1 MAFNQGQGSLY
12 LHETE
17 QFQSTCKKSVK
28 KSERG
33 LRKNTEIRERS
44 LWGKPLGE
52 GSRGGGQAAA
62 GPEVPVDS
70 HG

>member
-1 MAFNQGQGSLY
+1 M
-12 LHETE
+12 
-17 QFQSTCKKSVK
+17 KKPEK
-28 KSERG
+28 G
-33 LRKNTEIRERS
+33 LRKNTEVRERS
-44 LWGKPLGE
+44 LWGRPLGE